1 MPTSP
6 WSSRSRALQI
16 GVLLSLVAIAGLWLS
31 AARAERAL
39 RDQLDGALA
48 RQAAAYLLV
57 VTPFAADGS
66 VDAPRLVS
74 AANTI
79 ASSSF
84 WPGGFQMAV
93 GSAPLVT
100 DSIGLLPLPDSAL
113 AALERQ
119 TPFVVTTHARHRVI
133 VVPMPQGPG
142 AQGWAAAWGA
152 LPSRLPSAL
161 TGFCTVLALGAMGAA
176 LLLLRREREA
186 RWRPL
191 SLLVAMGCFAMVTIA
206 LGANV
211 RRTARTATSLHLRT
225 TRRLVEIAATAVGVK
240 QARLPEIA
248 AGLEVREAEGPIPPG
263 DDIVHVEGPKGPVAR
278 IVAATPRSQRGLEI
292 SVTPAEARL
301 GPFYRSIL
309 LWFLLGMVGFG
320 VTGWAAGLSGLA
332 GLFHSAGE
340 ETARRSEGGSGS

>member
-1 MPTSP
+1 M
-6 WSSRSRALQI
+6 
-16 GVLLSLVAIAGLWLS
+16 LLSLVAIVGLWLS

-48 RQAAAYLLV
+48 RHAAAYLLV

-100 DSIGLLPLPDSAL
+100 DSIGLVPLPDSAL

-133 VVPMPQGPG
+133 VVPMPRGPG

-152 LPSRLPSAL
+152 LPSRLASPL
-161 TGFCTVLALGAMGAA
+161 TVFCTVLALGAIGA
-176 LLLLRREREA
+176 LLVMLRRERDA
-186 RWRPL
+186 RWRL
-191 SLLVAMGCFAMVTIA
+191 MSLVVAVGCLAMVALA
-206 LGANV
+206 LGGSV
-211 RRTARTATSLHLRT
+211 RRTARTATSLHLLT

-248 AGLEVREAEGPIPPG
+248 VGLEVREAEGPVSPG
-263 DDIVHVEGPKGPVAR
+263 DDIAHAEGPKGPVAR

-301 GPFYRSIL
+301 GPFWRSIL
-309 LWFLLGMVGFG
+309 LWFLLGAGGLG
-320 VTGWAAGLSGLA
+320 VTAWAAGLSGLD
-332 GLFHSAGE
+332 GLFHSAGAG
-340 ETARRSEGGSGS
+340 TAGRSEGGSES